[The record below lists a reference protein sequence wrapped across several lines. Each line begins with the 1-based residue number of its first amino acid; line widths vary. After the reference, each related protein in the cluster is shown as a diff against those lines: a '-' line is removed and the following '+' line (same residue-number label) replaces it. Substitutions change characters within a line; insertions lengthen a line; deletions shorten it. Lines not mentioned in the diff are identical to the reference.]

1 MARKASTRWCGSL
14 RTSADRAREQ
24 HLLRGVDAPAA
35 GRGVERVEQAV
46 VGGDVGAGQAV
57 EQCRFARV
65 RVAHEGDDGQIVF
78 LPSSALLGAD
88 LAHIFQ
94 IFAQLLDARAD
105 VALVGLEL
113 RLARASGADAAAEAA
128 HLLIPDGEP
137 GQVILILR
145 QLDLELA
152 LARLGPLGEDVE
164 DERAAVEHGGL

>member
-1 MARKASTRWCGSL
+1 MIVAL
-14 RTSADRAREQ
+14 RVGAVDDVDEKICVFQ
-24 HLLRGVDAPAA
+24 LLERGAEVLDQI
-35 GRGVERVEQAV
+35 EQAV
-46 VGGDVGAGQAV
+46 IGGDVGAGQTV
-57 EQCRFARV
+57 EQRRFARV

-88 LAHIFQ
+88 LAHVFQ

-113 RLARASGADAAAEAA
+113 RLARASGADAAAETA
-128 HLLIPDGEP
+128 HLLVPDGEP